1 MPANQTL
8 ILASNPNVFYRAT
21 YLHFQNPINFGSLA
35 CTIQAP
41 TGYAYLEGALSGN
54 GGGLTKTGSGTLI
67 LDAANSYTGATVVDG
82 GILQLSNSLSL
93 PGGIGATGGTGN
105 LVLNG
110 GLLSLA
116 VNDFL
121 CAFGTGAGQVQFTGP
136 GGFIAYSTG
145 NRTVNLGGAAA
156 QVAWGSGS
164 FVPNGAALTLG
175 SYAGLSTLYFSN
187 PINLGNAVQTINVPS
202 GFAQLNGPLSG
213 SGGLIESGSGTL
225 TLTANCSY
233 LGGTTISGGILQV
246 GTGGASGAIQGN
258 VVDNGTLV
266 FQRSDTFTM
275 PGAISGSGGL
285 TQQGTGMLVLAGAN
299 SYSGGTTISAGT
311 LQLGAAGA
319 VPSGSALTMSG
330 GVFDLNGLGT
340 NLGNLNG
347 TGSVTLE
354 AATLTVTTTSY
365 SLFAGTISGAGGLW
379 KSGSGYMALSGNNTF
394 TGGTTISAGTLALAG
409 TYSSNIADNAVLD
422 LPLSASSGTL
432 SNAISGS
439 GAVTIGSNQSS
450 LVQVLTGT
458 NTYTGPTTVVAGI
471 LRLGSTL
478 ALPGG
483 CGATGGL
490 SNLVINQAR

>member
-1 MPANQTL
+1 
-8 ILASNPNVFYRAT
+8 
-21 YLHFQNPINFGSLA
+21 
-35 CTIQAP
+35 
-41 TGYAYLEGALSGN
+41 
-54 GGGLTKTGSGTLI
+54 
-67 LDAANSYTGATVVDG
+67 
-82 GILQLSNSLSL
+82 
-93 PGGIGATGGTGN
+93 
-105 LVLNG
+105 
-110 GLLSLA
+110 
-116 VNDFL
+116 
-121 CAFGTGAGQVQFTGP
+121 
-136 GGFIAYSTG
+136 
-145 NRTVNLGGAAA
+145 
-156 QVAWGSGS
+156 
-164 FVPNGAALTLG
+164 
-175 SYAGLSTLYFSN
+175 
-187 PINLGNAVQTINVPS
+187 
-202 GFAQLNGPLSG
+202 
-213 SGGLIESGSGTL
+213 
-225 TLTANCSY
+225 
-233 LGGTTISGGILQV
+233 
-246 GTGGASGAIQGN
+246 
-258 VVDNGTLV
+258 
-266 FQRSDTFTM
+266 
-275 PGAISGSGGL
+275 
-285 TQQGTGMLVLAGAN
+285 
-299 SYSGGTTISAGT
+299 
-311 LQLGAAGA
+311 
-319 VPSGSALTMSG
+319 MSG

-490 SNLVINQAR
+490 SNLVINQGASSTNTAMVELAAGSFDRGLGTAASQAQFLGSGGFSAYGANQVVNLGGASAKVTWGTGGFVPSYGMLMLGSPYSNAMIDFQNPIDFGNNRGSVWVQGTAAVDARLSGTLSSSGSGGLTENGPGTLELTAANTYTGQTVVSGVLRLSNSDALPGGTGAAGGTSNLLLGGGVVELNAGNFDRGLGTAASQVQLGSGGGFSAYGTNRVVNLGVRLGPGHLGQRGLCRRRLFSELEFPRRQRAGRFSEPYRVGQQLLRIPDHLRCRRRSGGGCPAQRRAQRQRDWPKAAPGPWN